1 MIPTICI
8 GGFDNERLKKTR
20 SAGFKYV
27 ELNFGEMAL
36 KSESDF
42 KEYLDMIYEMG
53 FEPVAGNCFVPWILK
68 NENGFF
74 KDTFDRNEFKEY
86 VDMAFEKTKA
96 VKWNSIAFGSGKY
109 REMPEGYDRDKA
121 YDLFADIISD
131 IIVPK
136 LEKYDAVLS
145 IEELN
150 SAETNFINTCRDAL
164 AVVKAVNHPRVGILC
179 DYFHMSLSGE
189 TAADVPDF
197 AKYITHLHI
206 ASPSN
211 SRTVPFA
218 YDSDKDNY
226 DAFFASLKACG
237 YKHEYLSVEGH
248 LPGDVDEQKS
258 LSDCYEFLN
267 SKASAF

>member
-8 GGFDNERLKKTR
+8 GGFDDKKLEMTKN
-20 SAGFKYV
+20 AGFKYV

-36 KSESDF
+36 KSETEG
-42 KEYLDMIYEMG
+42 KEYLAKLSDMG
-53 FEPVAGNCFVPWILK
+53 FIPVAGNCFVSWILR

-74 KDTFDRNEFKEY
+74 RDTFDIGEFKEY

-121 YDLFADIISD
+121 YDFFCGIINDIV
-131 IIVPK
+131 VPK
-136 LEKYDAVLS
+136 LEKYDAILS

-150 SAETNFINTCRDAL
+150 SAETNFVNSCRDAL
-164 AVVKAVNHPRVGILC
+164 SVVKSVNHPRVGILC
-179 DYFHMSLSGE
+179 DYYHMSLSGE
-189 TAADVPDF
+189 TASDVPDF
-197 AKYITHLHI
+197 AEYITHLHI

-248 LPGDVDEQKS
+248 LPGGVDEQKAF
-258 LSDCYEFLN
+258 SDCFEYLN
-267 SKASAF
+267 SKTDAF